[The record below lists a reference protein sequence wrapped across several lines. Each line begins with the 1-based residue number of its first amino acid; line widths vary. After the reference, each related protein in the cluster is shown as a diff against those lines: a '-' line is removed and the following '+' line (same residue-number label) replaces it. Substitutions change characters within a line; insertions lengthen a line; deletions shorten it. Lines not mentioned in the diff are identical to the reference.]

1 MINLLPPQ
9 QKEELRREEK
19 WKLTLILG
27 IIFLVFLL
35 CFFLIMLS
43 IKIYIS
49 GELEFQKNL
58 LGIEEKKFK
67 TPEIQEFQ
75 KEITALDQN
84 LFKLDSFYQE
94 QPNLTKILEKI
105 SETLPSG
112 AYLTRLSWQ
121 KETFQIELSGFAPLR
136 ESLFELKKN
145 LEEEKDF
152 ENIYFPPANWVK
164 PKEID
169 FFVTFK
175 VKPLK

>member
-9 QKEELRREEK
+9 QKEELKREEK

-35 CFFLIMLS
+35 YLFLIILS

-49 GELEFQKNL
+49 GELASQKIL
-58 LGIEEKKFK
+58 LETKEKEFK

-75 KEITALDQN
+75 KKITALNQN
-84 LFKLDSFYQE
+84 LFKLDSFYQN

-105 SETLPSG
+105 STTLPSG

-121 KETFQIELSGFAPLR
+121 KETSQIELFGFTPLR

-145 LEEEKDF
+145 LEKEKDF
-152 ENIYFPPANWVK
+152 EDIYFPSTNWVK

-169 FFVTFK
+169 FYVTFK
-175 VKPLK
+175 VESLK